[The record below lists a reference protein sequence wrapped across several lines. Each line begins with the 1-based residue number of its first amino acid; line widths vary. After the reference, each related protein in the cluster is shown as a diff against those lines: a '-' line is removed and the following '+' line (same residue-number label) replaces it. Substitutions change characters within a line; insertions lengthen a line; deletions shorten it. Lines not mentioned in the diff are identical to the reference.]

1 MYTAMGVSVFGII
14 LYVNV
19 FTIDTHITVC
29 SNNAAKPGIST
40 GCEMQNDKMEIG
52 GENDTISRGRI
63 DTPDAVYK

>member
-1 MYTAMGVSVFGII
+1 MGVSVFGIV

-29 SNNAAKPGIST
+29 SNNVAKPEIST

-52 GENDTISRGRI
+52 GGDDTISRGRI